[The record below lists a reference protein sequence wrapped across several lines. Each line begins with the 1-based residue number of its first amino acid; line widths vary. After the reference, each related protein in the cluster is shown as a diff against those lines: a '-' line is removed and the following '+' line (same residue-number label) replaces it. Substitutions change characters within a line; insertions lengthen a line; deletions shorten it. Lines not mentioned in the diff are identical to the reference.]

1 MNKHH
6 TLLSEKFAHYLEEN
20 RYHPRTIN
28 HYKSHIKNFFEWL
41 ESPSFGGV
49 GEAASVTYNDLLNYI
64 RQLQKK
70 SLSIQNQNK
79 QIRAVKYLYHY
90 LIKKKEATF
99 NPAASLFIK
108 GHIERLPNDLLSK
121 EYLYHIFENYHIES
135 PTGIRNKCMLGLL
148 IYQGLHREEL
158 IKIEPQDIDLKKGT
172 VYIKQGQGNRRYLKL
187 EANQIIPLQYY
198 ISTSRKEIIKQSE
211 NPTDK
216 LFMTL
221 GSSTSMK
228 DSLRELVRSLKKKYP
243 ELKHCRQIRNS
254 VISEWLKKYPIREVQ
269 YMAGHNSITST
280 ERYKQANVQDLQLA
294 LNLFHPL
301 KE

>member
-1 MNKHH
+1 MNEKH
-6 TLLSEKFAHYLEEN
+6 TILSENFTRYLEEN
-20 RYHPRTIN
+20 RYNGKTIE
-28 HYKSHIKNFFEWL
+28 HYQLHIKIFLEWL

-49 GEAASVTYNDLLNYI
+49 GEALTYTDLLSYI
-64 RQLQKK
+64 KHLRKK
-70 SLSIQNQNK
+70 GLSIQNQNK
-79 QIRAVKYLYHY
+79 YIRAVKQLYTY
-90 LIKKKEATF
+90 LIKQKQGTY
-99 NPAASLFIK
+99 NPAANLYIK
-108 GHIERLPNDLLSK
+108 GHTQRLPNDLLSQ
-121 EYLYHIFENYHIES
+121 EYLHHIFENYHLET

-158 IKIEPQDIDLKKGT
+158 IKMDPEDVDLNKGT
-172 VYIKQGQGNRRYLKL
+172 IYIKQGQGNRRHLKL
-187 EANQIIPLQYY
+187 EANQILPLQEY
-198 ISTSRKEIIKQSE
+198 ITNSRKEIIKQSQ
-211 NPTDK
+211 NPTER

-228 DSLRELVRSLKKKYP
+228 DSLRELASSLKKKYP
-243 ELKHCRQIRNS
+243 ELKHYRQIRNS

-301 KE
+301 K

>member
-1 MNKHH
+1 MNEKN
-6 TLLSEKFAHYLEEN
+6 TLLSEKFTQHLEEN
-20 RYHPRTIN
+20 RYNGKTIE
-28 HYKSHIKNFFEWL
+28 HYKAHITTFLEWT
-41 ESPSFGGV
+41 EQTAIEITTCS
-49 GEAASVTYNDLLNYI
+49 YNDLLSYV
-64 RQLQKK
+64 RYLQKK
-70 SLSIQNQNK
+70 NFSIQNQN
-79 QIRAVKYLYHY
+79 RSLRGVKYLYNY
-90 LIKKKEATF
+90 LIQKKQVSH
-99 NPAASLFIK
+99 NPAANLYIK

-121 EYLYHIFENYHIES
+121 EYLHHIYENYHLET
-135 PTGIRNKCMLGLL
+135 PTGYRNKCMLGLL

-187 EANQIIPLQYY
+187 EANQILPLQKY

-211 NPTDK
+211 NPTDR

-221 GSSTSMK
+221 GSSASMK
-228 DSLRELVRSLKKKYP
+228 DSLRELASTLKKKYS
-243 ELKHCRQIRNS
+243 EFKHYRQIRNS

-280 ERYKQANVQDLQLA
+280 ERYKQANVHDLQLA